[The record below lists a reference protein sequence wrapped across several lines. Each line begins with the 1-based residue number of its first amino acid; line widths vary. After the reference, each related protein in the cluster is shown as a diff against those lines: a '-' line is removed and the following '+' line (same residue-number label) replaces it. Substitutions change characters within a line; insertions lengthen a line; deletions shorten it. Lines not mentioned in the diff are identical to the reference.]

1 MGVRNWEITK
11 WFLYIN
17 KVQME
22 ETTWL
27 AVNRSPAKRPAENRV
42 KNKGGIISHES
53 ETYKAGLSGYS

>member
-1 MGVRNWEITK
+1 
-11 WFLYIN
+11 
-17 KVQME
+17 ME

-42 KNKGGIISHES
+42 KNKGGGMISHES